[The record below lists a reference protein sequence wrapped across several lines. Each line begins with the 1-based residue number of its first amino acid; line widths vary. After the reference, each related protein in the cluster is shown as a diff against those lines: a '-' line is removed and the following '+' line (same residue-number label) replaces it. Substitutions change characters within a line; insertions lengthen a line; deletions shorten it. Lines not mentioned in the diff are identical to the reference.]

1 VKLPRSVSGNQ
12 LVGLLCR
19 DWNYAKIHQVG
30 SHVILETH
38 APSHQRI
45 AVPND
50 KTLRVGTLNAIIR
63 TVATHKGVGRE
74 EILKSL

>member
-19 DWNYAKIHQVG
+19 DWNYAKVHQVG

-38 APSHQRI
+38 TPSHQRI
-45 AVPND
+45 AVPNH
-50 KTLRVGTLNAIIR
+50 KTLRVGTLNAILR
-63 TVATHKGVGRE
+63 TVATHKGVSRE
-74 EILKSL
+74 QVLKSL